1 MELATEWLDLDSPA
15 GQVSAY
21 FARPV
26 PAREPVPGVLV
37 IQEVWGV
44 DGHIQDVAAR
54 FATAGYAALA
64 PDLYSAAGGRPPA
77 LSAERVE

>member
-26 PAREPVPGVLV
+26 PARSPASRCVP
-37 IQEVWGV
+37 
-44 DGHIQDVAAR
+44 
-54 FATAGYAALA
+54 
-64 PDLYSAAGGRPPA
+64 
-77 LSAERVE
+77 